1 MPRAA
6 CKRASPSSNWKTD
19 VLFLLFKLGND
30 RYALDV
36 SRVVEVIPLVELKRL
51 GGSPPGVAGIFNYR
65 GQFVTAVDLC
75 ELISHRPAQNRL
87 STRIIVVRQPDGTA
101 DSRLLGLIAEEATG
115 TLRKERSDFV
125 DPAATAVGVASTA
138 PVLFDAEGAIHLLDE
153 THLLSDSL
161 RNQLAHV
168 TD

>member
-1 MPRAA
+1 M
-6 CKRASPSSNWKTD
+6 
-19 VLFLLFKLGND
+19 LFLLFKLGNN

-36 SRVVEVIPLVELKRL
+36 SRVVEVIPLVDLKRL
-51 GGSPPGVAGIFNYR
+51 AGSPPGIAGIFNYR
-65 GQFVTAVDLC
+65 GQFLTAVDLC
-75 ELISHRPAQNRL
+75 ELILHRPAEERL
-87 STRIIVVRQPDGTA
+87 STRIIIVRQAIAGPE
-101 DSRLLGLIAEEATG
+101 SRLLGLIAEEATG
-115 TLRKERSDFV
+115 TLRKELDDFM
-125 DPAATAVGVASTA
+125 DPAGTAVGVASTA

>member
-1 MPRAA
+1 
-6 CKRASPSSNWKTD
+6 
-19 VLFLLFKLGND
+19 VLFLLFKTGND

-36 SRVVEVIPLVELKRL
+36 SRVVEVIPLVQLKRL
-51 GGSPPGVAGIFNYR
+51 SGSPAGVAGIFNYR
-65 GQFVTAVDLC
+65 GRFVTAIDLC
-75 ELISHRPAQNRL
+75 EMTLHRPAQDRL
-87 STRIIVVRQPDGTA
+87 STRIIIVKQPVGDA
-101 DSRLLGLIAEEATG
+101 DHRLLGLIVEEATG

-125 DPAATAVGVASTA
+125 DPTGTAVDVASSA

-153 THLLSDSL
+153 THLLSESL

>member
-6 CKRASPSSNWKTD
+6 CRRASRSSNWKTD
-19 VLFLLFKLGND
+19 VLFLLFKVGND
-30 RYALDV
+30 RFALDV
-36 SRVVEVIPLVELKRL
+36 SRVVEIIPLVELKRL

-65 GQFVTAVDLC
+65 GRFVTAIDLC
-75 ELISHRPAQNRL
+75 EMTLHRPAQDRL
-87 STRIIVVRQPDGTA
+87 STRIIIVKQPVGDA
-101 DSRLLGLIAEEATG
+101 DSRMLGLIVEEATG
-115 TLRKERSDFV
+115 TLRKERGDFV
-125 DPAATAVGVASTA
+125 DPTETAVGVASIA

-153 THLLSDSL
+153 THLLSESL